1 MKINKYFLGLA
12 VILLG
17 TLTSCE
23 TDVKGDV
30 MYSPMGQNISFE
42 TAKPSTITTSQ
53 SSLTIPVRIIR
64 SLTSGSYTANF
75 TAEASEEGIFSISNG
90 TSVTFAEGQGVVVM
104 EVTASNLEKGKD
116 YTYTLTLSPTD
127 VATADTITKKQNVS
141 TVISIHSDYTW
152 VAAGTCSFTDFTFAD
167 DEENGETATK
177 VPVENA
183 SGTNIYR
190 IINPWVAVYNDKSAA
205 GNLQFTLES
214 DGTIS
219 FAEGTLATISGY
231 DIYWNTS
238 KYGDYCVIEK
248 SGNKYTVSH
257 LLVKGSNMYTGAFA
271 FEYAR

>member
-17 TLTSCE
+17 ALTSCE

-30 MYSPMGQNISFE
+30 MYTPMGQNISFE

-116 YTYTLTLSPTD
+116 YTYTLTLSPID

-141 TVISIHSDYTW
+141 TVISIHSDYSW
-152 VAAGTCSFTDFTFAD
+152 KKLGKGHYSSPEWWE
-167 DEENGETATK
+167 DEMD
-177 VPVENA
+177 VEIQQA
-183 SGTNIYR
+183 EGTNIYR
-190 IINPWVAVYNDKSAA
+190 MMDLFEKGYNIQFSIGSDNVVTVPKQASWNHSSYGVVYLEGFLNEDKSGVA
-205 GNLQFTLES
+205 GVYDPATKQAPLTLQH
-214 DGTIS
+214 
-219 FAEGTLATISGY
+219 
-231 DIYWNTS
+231 
-238 KYGDYCVIEK
+238 
-248 SGNKYTVSH
+248 TVSA
-257 LLVKGSNMYTGAFA
+257 GSFGAYTDVLTMP
-271 FEYAR
+271 